1 MNNRLALL
9 IDAENTN
16 CSELEFILH
25 KASSYGET
33 IIRRMYGDF
42 TKQNLACWQE
52 PIQKHAF
59 TVAQKFAYKKGKN
72 STDIELIMDAIELKL
87 LNKVDGIILVAG
99 DSDYTGLALKCREA
113 NMAFIGIGKKDS
125 AEVLKRSCQEFIE
138 YPEHPKAVPIEIV
151 AHDSNFRIEAPK
163 LPGVKVVGRIDN
175 HMEDLETKYLK
186 WIQFA
191 ITKGIE
197 RDGYA
202 SLSKVIESL
211 RKSNQDFDI
220 KKTGASSVSKFL
232 SKHHYHFNILYRNN
246 NSAIYINNKQPN

>member
-16 CSELEFILH
+16 CSELDFILH

-42 TKQNLACWQE
+42 TRQNLACWQE

-113 NMAFIGIGKKDS
+113 NMAFIGIGKRDS
-125 AEVLKRSCQEFIE
+125 ADVLKRSCQEFIE
-138 YPEHPKAVPIEIV
+138 FPEPSNVFPDEKV
-151 AHDSNFRIEAPK
+151 AHDSKFRIEAPK
-163 LPGVKVVGRIDN
+163 LPGVKVIGRIN
-175 HMEDLETKYLK
+175 YHLEDLETKYLK
-186 WIQFA
+186 WIQLA
-191 ITKGIE
+191 IKQGIE
-197 RDGYA
+197 SDGYA
-202 SLSKVIESL
+202 SLSKVIEAL
-211 RKSNQDFDI
+211 RKSHLDFDI
-220 KKTGASSVSKFL
+220 KKVGSSTLSKFL
-232 SKHHYHFNILYRNN
+232 SKHHNHFHIIYRNN
-246 NSAIYINNKQPN
+246 NSSIYIKIK